1 MTKADESA
9 LHVRCFGQAVV
20 QMRELR
26 NISREQL
33 AKKSAVK
40 LLVLTRIEE
49 GTIDGGDFGLKEI
62 CGLAAGVGITPY
74 RLMLAYESKLKD
86 AGQERHME
94 RCNETSVKGLSGD
107 ACGLAQKLPPAQP
120 RK

>member
-1 MTKADESA
+1 MTKGNDSA

-26 NISREQL
+26 NITREQL
-33 AKKSAVK
+33 SMKSKIK
-40 LLVLTRIEE
+40 LAVLTSIEE

-62 CGLAAGVGITPY
+62 CTLSAGMGITPY

-86 AGQERHME
+86 AEKE
-94 RCNETSVKGLSGD
+94 SDEK
-107 ACGLAQKLPPAQP
+107 A
-120 RK
+120 